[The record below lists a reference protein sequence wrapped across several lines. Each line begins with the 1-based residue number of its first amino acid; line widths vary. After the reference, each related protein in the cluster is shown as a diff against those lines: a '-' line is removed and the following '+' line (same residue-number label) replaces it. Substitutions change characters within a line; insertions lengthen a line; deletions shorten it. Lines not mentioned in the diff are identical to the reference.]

1 MRIYNYRTLA
11 AAALLL
17 CANLALSAPKDALA
31 KKHVTFGNAAIEE
44 ADYQRAVEHYES
56 ALKEDPDSK
65 SVMYSLGVLY
75 IQTGD
80 IEKAQD
86 LFMNYLEKYPM
97 DKDGL
102 FGLSNAYIMKG
113 EYEKAV
119 RLLSQAA
126 AREKDNESLRRNLGY
141 AQLQSG
147 DIPGAKKTLT
157 ELVTDCPSN
166 ALNRFD
172 LALVLSAGNDN
183 ENAVKQAKAGLLL
196 YPEADGKLLYSDL
209 LDSIGGSLLNE
220 AIELFRK
227 NEMDKALAIL
237 EPLCERFPDYAKA
250 QAYLGHASNLKLPP
264 DRKKAEKAYRSALT
278 ATRFVP
284 LSRQDL
290 AIIYDNLGSIVLRK
304 GELEEAE
311 GYYRVGI
318 AQESEYAPVYFN
330 FGLLRAN
337 KEAFTEAS
345 VAFMDAVRRDR
356 SMADYIASHPKLAKF
371 RTTEDYTNLL
381 VTIKKEFNSNE

>member
-1 MRIYNYRTLA
+1 MRIYKYSFLALA
-11 AAALLL
+11 ALV
-17 CANLALSAPKDALA
+17 CANLALSAPKDSLA
-31 KKHVTFGNAAIEE
+31 KKHVSFGNAAIEE
-44 ADYQRAVEHYES
+44 ADYARAVEHYEN
-56 ALKEDPDSK
+56 ALKDDPDSK

-75 IQTGD
+75 LQTGD
-80 IEKAQD
+80 MEKAKD
-86 LFMNYLEKYPM
+86 LFMSYLEKYPM

-102 FGLSNAYIMKG
+102 FGLSNAYILKG

-119 RLLSQAA
+119 RLLGQAA
-126 AREKDNESLRRNLGY
+126 ASDKNSEALRRNLGY

-147 DIPGAKKTLT
+147 DVANARKTLT

-172 LALVLSAGNDN
+172 LALAMSAGNDF
-183 ENAVKQAKAGLLL
+183 ENAVKETKAGLLL
-196 YPEADGKLLYSDL
+196 SPEAEGKILYSDL
-209 LDSIGGSLLNE
+209 LDAIGGSLLDE

-250 QAYLGHASNLKLPP
+250 QAYLGHSSNLKLPP
-264 DRKKAEKAYRSALT
+264 DRKKAEKAYRAALA

-311 GYYRVGI
+311 SYFRSGI

-330 FGLLRAN
+330 FGLLRAH

-345 VAFMDAVRRDR
+345 VSFMDAVRRDK
-356 SMADYIASHPKLAKF
+356 SMADYIANHPKLAKF
-371 RTTEDYTNLL
+371 RATTDYTNLL
-381 VTIKKEFNSNE
+381 VTIKKELNSNE

>member
-1 MRIYNYRTLA
+1 MRIYNYRTLLA
-11 AAALLL
+11 LALLF
-17 CANLALSAPKDALA
+17 CANLALSAPKNDLA
-31 KKHVTFGNAAIEE
+31 KKHVSFGNAAIEE

-56 ALKEDPDSK
+56 ALKEDPNSK

-80 IEKAQD
+80 IAKAQE
-86 LFMNYLEKYPM
+86 LFMSYLEKYPM

-126 AREKDNESLRRNLGY
+126 AREKDNEALRRNLGY
-141 AQLQSG
+141 AQFQAG

-157 ELVTDCPSN
+157 ALVTDCPSN

-172 LALVLSAGNDN
+172 LALVLSAENDN

-196 YPEADGKLLYSDL
+196 YPDAEGKILYSDL
-209 LDSIGGSLLNE
+209 LDSVGGPLLEE

-250 QAYLGHASNLKLPP
+250 CAYLGHASNLKLPP
-264 DRKKAEKAYRSALT
+264 DRKKAEKAYRAALS
-278 ATRFVP
+278 ATRYVP

-311 GYYRVGI
+311 SYYRLGI

-330 FGLLRAN
+330 FGLLRAH

-345 VAFMDAVRRDR
+345 VSFMDAVRRDK
-356 SMADYIASHPKLAKF
+356 SMADYIATHPKLAKF
-371 RTTEDYTNLL
+371 RSTEDYTNLL
-381 VTIKKEFNSNE
+381 VTIKKESNSNE